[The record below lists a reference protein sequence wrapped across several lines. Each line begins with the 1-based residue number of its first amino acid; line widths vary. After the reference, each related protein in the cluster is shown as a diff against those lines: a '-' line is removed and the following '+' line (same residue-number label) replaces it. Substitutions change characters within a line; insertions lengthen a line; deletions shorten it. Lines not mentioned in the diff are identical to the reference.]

1 MSYLLIFLLSLGV
14 FAADKTKKAAA
25 PTPPAPAGA
34 EKGPAEKAPGAPE
47 KYKADVF
54 DLEGKEPF
62 FTYEAERT
70 YTGDKMNYTAT
81 FKDLQGEV
89 VAEEKAE
96 LDKGVIVRF
105 ESERKP
111 TREKGLIEV
120 RDGRMYFTYT
130 ERGDKKTKWAILQPD
145 TVLSANFTPFIESH
159 WNDLMAKKPVKFNYA
174 VWYRMETVGFQFT
187 HDSETANEV
196 VFKMAPTNLFYR
208 SLVNPLFITYD
219 KKSKRLLTLKGR
231 TLPKIKKGN
240 SWRDFDALIKYH
252 Y

>member
-1 MSYLLIFLLSLGV
+1 MSYLLIFLLSFGT
-14 FAADKTKKAAA
+14 FAADKTKKAQAPA
-25 PTPPAPAGA
+25 PTPPLAAP
-34 EKGPAEKAPGAPE
+34 EKAPGAPE

-70 YTGDKMNYTAT
+70 YKADTMEYWAQ
-81 FKDLQGEV
+81 FKDLQGEL
-89 VAEEKAE
+89 VAEEKGTLE
-96 LDKGVIVRF
+96 KGVIVRF
-105 ESERKP
+105 EAERKT

-120 RDGRMYFTYT
+120 RDGRIHFTYT
-130 ERGDKKTKWAILQPD
+130 EKGNKTSKWENLQPD

-159 WNDLMAKKPVKFNYA
+159 WNDLMAKKEVKFRYA
-174 VWYRMETVGFQFT
+174 VWYRQETVGFQFT
-187 HDSETANEV
+187 YDSETGDEV
-196 VFKMAPTNLFYR
+196 VFKMAPTNVFYR

-219 KKSKRLLTLKGR
+219 KKNRRLMALKGR
-231 TLPKIKKGN
+231 TLPRVKKGN